1 MKTQLKNDF
10 IDYINNKGYF
20 GLDYRDDNT
29 YPKNKQILDIYLKIC
44 NKLNILDKIEYVI
57 NNNIEPMTIIYEQL
71 CKDCENEKMPELID
85 DSFHVSKQA
94 ECLAI
99 NTLNNYVDIDLNSEM
114 LKEFSKEIQINNIN
128 LYTDIENDLKKNPT
142 LFNTTCSED
151 LERKIISLKTNI
163 LSFKH
168 KNKLYP
174 IYYGWLFESMM
185 YNIIYDVL
193 HPNDKI
199 TYSFYHD
206 LDFHN
211 VINDINKHIKEIPC
225 LIDMDDKIVD
235 EYKDLL
241 HKDID
246 LLILDNKNNYNDIQK
261 YLCQGL
267 HDVINEQKHMDQEAL
282 INTYMFIQDMNTD
295 IDDQELG
302 YINYIYLF
310 EEYIRIILI
319 NQINHLLF
327 SYIKTKFSGDVID
340 IIRKPNY
347 NYGYV
352 KGEGD
357 FILIIKTSIGLKHIL
372 VDSKCYSK
380 INNESVLRFLYQLI
394 GYRQLHRHK
403 CLITSYEANNGY
415 TIDGFV
421 IINPTNEINRTLCF
435 NAITIE
441 DYKDEIN
448 KFADIYEIYLDK
460 CIKANI

>member
-57 NNNIEPMTIIYEQL
+57 DNNIEPMTIIYEQL

-99 NTLNNYVDIDLNSEM
+99 NTLNNYIDIDLNSEM

-225 LIDMDDKIVD
+225 LINTDDRIVD

-403 CLITSYEANNGY
+403 CLITSYETNNGY

>member
-57 NNNIEPMTIIYEQL
+57 DNNIEPMTIIYEQL

-267 HDVINEQKHMDQEAL
+267 HDIINEQKHMDQEAL

-415 TIDGFV
+415 NIDGFV